1 MTVTQADVAAR
12 AGVATKTVSNVI
24 NDYPHV
30 SEDVRARVLQAIEEL
45 DYRPNHAARSLR
57 SGRTRIIGLAVP
69 ELDVSYFSELARL
82 VVEVAQ
88 ERGLTVM
95 IMQTLGDPDRELAVV
110 NGTYTQF
117 VEGLIYSPVALGG
130 AELEKRRDRTP
141 IVLLGERATQGLVD
155 HVGIDNVAAARAAT
169 THLVE
174 LGRTRIAFIGTQHE
188 PTSEIARLR
197 TTGYRE
203 ALAAAG
209 LEAPSRLIVP
219 TVGYHRKDGMIA
231 MSALLA
237 TSGPPPDAIFCA
249 TDLLAQGAI
258 RALFDNGLRVPQDVA
273 VVGFDDID
281 EGNYSTPT
289 LTTIAPD
296 KRQIAETA
304 VDRLLARA
312 RSKAEL
318 PVRDTV
324 TDFSLVVRESTVGRP
339 PTTAPHRQG
348 KEPSVR
354 APVRQR

>member
-12 AGVATKTVSNVI
+12 AGVARKTVSNVI

-30 SEDVRARVLQAIEEL
+30 SQDVRTRVLRAIDEL

-57 SGRTRIIGLAVP
+57 SGRSRIIGLAVP

-88 ERGLTVM
+88 RRDLTVM

-130 AELEKRRDRTP
+130 AELESRRDRTP
-141 IVLLGERATQGLVD
+141 IVLLGERASQGLVD
-155 HVGIDNVAAARAAT
+155 HVGIDNVAAARTAT
-169 THLVE
+169 EHLLE
-174 LGRTRIAFIGTQHE
+174 LGRRRIAFIGSQRKAS
-188 PTSEIARLR
+188 SEIAHLR

-203 ALAAAG
+203 ALQAAAHKI
-209 LEAPSRLIVP
+209 EPRLIVP
-219 TVGYHRKDGMIA
+219 TAGYHRQDGMSA
-231 MSALLA
+231 MRKLLERP
-237 TSGPPPDAIFCA
+237 GPRPDALFCA

-258 RALFDNGLRVPQDVA
+258 RVLLEQGLRVPQDVA
-273 VVGFDDID
+273 VIGFDDID

-289 LTTIAPD
+289 LTTISPD

-312 RSKAEL
+312 HSKSEL
-318 PVRDTV
+318 PVNDTV
-324 TDFSLVVRESTVGRP
+324 TRFSLVVRESTIGRP
-339 PTTAPHRQG
+339 AP
-348 KEPSVR
+348 S
-354 APVRQR
+354 

>member
-12 AGVATKTVSNVI
+12 AGVARKTVSNVI

-30 SEDVRARVLQAIEEL
+30 SDDVRARVLQAIEEL

-57 SGRTRIIGLAVP
+57 SGRSRIIGLAVP

-88 ERGLTVM
+88 ERGLTVI
-95 IMQTLGDPDRELAVV
+95 IMQTLGERDRELAVV
-110 NGTYTQF
+110 NGTYSQF

-130 AELEKRRDRTP
+130 ADLEKRRDKTP
-141 IVLLGERATQGLVD
+141 IVLLGERSSQGLVD

-169 THLVE
+169 THLIE
-174 LGRTRIAFIGTQHE
+174 LGRHRIAFIGTQQR
-188 PTSEIARLR
+188 PTSDIARLR

-203 ALAAAG
+203 ALTAQG
-209 LEAPSRLIVP
+209 LEVDPGLIVP
-219 TVGYHRKDGMIA
+219 TAGYHRKDGMLA
-231 MSALLA
+231 MRTLLEQA
-237 TSGPPPDAIFCA
+237 GPRPDAVFCA

-258 RALFDNGLRVPQDVA
+258 RVIHSSGLRVPEDIA

-289 LTTIAPD
+289 LTTISPD

-304 VDRLLARA
+304 VDRVLARA
-312 RSKAEL
+312 EGTIDADSEAN
-318 PVRDTV
+318 DTV
-324 TDFSLVVRESTVGRP
+324 TRFSLAIRESTG
-339 PTTAPHRQG
+339 G
-348 KEPSVR
+348 GGE
-354 APVRQR
+354 